1 MRCGYQINNLFGS
14 YKVNC
19 YWLNSTSNNA
29 NMPRIVI
36 ANWAEKTLEVTDL
49 SKTLLR
55 HFQDHGLDWMHAC
68 GGKGRCTTCKAQ
80 ILQGHENLEPLTLAE
95 QKYRQPGALKEHE
108 RLCCQARI
116 KGDIILAIPEECKL
130 PHINYDQE

>member
-1 MRCGYQINNLFGS
+1 
-14 YKVNC
+14 
-19 YWLNSTSNNA
+19 
-29 NMPRIVI
+29 
-36 ANWAEKTLEVTDL
+36 
-49 SKTLLR
+49 
-55 HFQDHGLDWMHAC
+55 
-68 GGKGRCTTCKAQ
+68 
-80 ILQGHENLEPLTLAE
+80 LTLAE

>member
-1 MRCGYQINNLFGS
+1 
-14 YKVNC
+14 
-19 YWLNSTSNNA
+19 
-29 NMPRIVI
+29 MPRIVI

-55 HFQDHGLDWMHAC
+55 HFHDHGLDWMHAC